1 MKMISTLLLL
11 GSFSATAATP
21 GYDLTIDYAQNGQRV
36 TSPRVQVK
44 EGETATVIRKING
57 KESFIQ
63 VEAQESSMED
73 KQVIKMKLAV
83 GTIDENGNRT
93 ILARPEILT
102 DEKNPASVTIE
113 DEMGDEVSLSVVA
126 KRKTL

>member
-1 MKMISTLLLL
+1 MKLLPVVAMAL
-11 GSFSATAATP
+11 SFSAVAATP

-57 KESFIQ
+57 KENFIQ
-63 VEAQESSMED
+63 VEAQEELLD
-73 KQVIKMKLAV
+73 DGIKMKLAV

-93 ILARPEILT
+93 ILARPEILM
-102 DEKNPASVTIE
+102 DEKTPATIKIE
-113 DEMGDEVSLSVVA
+113 DEMGDEVSLSVFA
-126 KRKTL
+126 KRKSL